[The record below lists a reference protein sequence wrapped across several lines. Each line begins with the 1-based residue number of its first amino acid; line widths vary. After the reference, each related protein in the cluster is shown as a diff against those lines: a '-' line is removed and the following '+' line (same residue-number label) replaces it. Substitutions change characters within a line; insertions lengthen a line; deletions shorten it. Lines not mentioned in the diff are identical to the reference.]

1 MSQLRTNSIVPAGGI
16 PAGASGGGI
25 IQIVDAS
32 TTTATSTTSTIPFD
46 STIPQNT
53 EGTEL
58 LTVSITPR
66 STSNKLII
74 FVSVPFIDGSSNIL
88 ITFPLFRDSGA
99 NAIAL
104 GQCEVSGADNA
115 ESVFYTHFISPNTSS
130 STTFK
135 LRYGPSAGTAFINRR
150 NSGETLGAT
159 AAVRLTVMEVSG

>member
-1 MSQLRTNSIVPAGGI
+1 MSQLRTNSIVPVGGI

-25 IQIVDAS
+25 IQVVDAS
-32 TTTATSTTSTIPFD
+32 TSTATSTTSTIPFD

-74 FVSVPFIDGSSNIL
+74 FVSVPFIDASANVL
-88 ITFPLFRDSGA
+88 ITFPLFQDSGA

-115 ESVFYTHFISPNTSS
+115 TSLFYTHFISPSTTS

-135 LRYGPSAGTAFINRR
+135 LRYGPTSSTAYINRR
-150 NSGETLGAT
+150 NSGETMGGT
-159 AAVRLTVMEVSG
+159 SAVRLTVMEVSG